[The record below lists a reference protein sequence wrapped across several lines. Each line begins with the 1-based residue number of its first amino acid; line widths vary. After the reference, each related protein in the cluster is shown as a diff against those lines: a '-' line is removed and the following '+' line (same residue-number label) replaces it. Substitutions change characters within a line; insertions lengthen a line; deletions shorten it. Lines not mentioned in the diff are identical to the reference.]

1 MDTITELASDE
12 RRARIAL
19 ACMTE
24 PGDAVTS
31 GLVGKVGAVETV
43 GLLDSHAVLPG
54 LSPVE
59 SGPSRLPPMGLIFD
73 AVAGELPLVQRV
85 WSASCDAAT
94 SFTSAAKGSSMIA
107 FARTC
112 DRLTVHLRG
121 PETRATQ
128 LICPEGWEFFGVELQ
143 LGAYLPLFPPSG
155 LADLNDALLPT
166 LSGDRILLDNRDWEM
181 PTEQNVDVFVNRLV
195 RAGLLIFDPLVDEI
209 RHGERPRAMSER
221 TAQIRFRRAV
231 GISRRKL
238 VSIEQAQHAAQ
249 LLAAGGSIADV
260 VTVGGYY
267 DQPQLARA
275 MRWAT
280 GHTPG
285 ELRSGIP
292 FLAL

>member
-1 MDTITELASDE
+1 
-12 RRARIAL
+12 
-19 ACMTE
+19 
-24 PGDAVTS
+24 
-31 GLVGKVGAVETV
+31 
-43 GLLDSHAVLPG
+43 
-54 LSPVE
+54 
-59 SGPSRLPPMGLIFD
+59 MGLIFD

-85 WSASCDAAT
+85 WSARCDAAT

-107 FARTC
+107 FARTG

-121 PETRATQ
+121 PETMATQ
-128 LICPEGWEFFGVELQ
+128 LTCPEGWEFFGVELQ
-143 LGAYLPLFPPSG
+143 LGAYLPLFPPAG

-260 VTVGGYY
+260 ITVGSYY

-292 FLAL
+292 FVAF

>member
-1 MDTITELASDE
+1 
-12 RRARIAL
+12 
-19 ACMTE
+19 
-24 PGDAVTS
+24 
-31 GLVGKVGAVETV
+31 
-43 GLLDSHAVLPG
+43 
-54 LSPVE
+54 
-59 SGPSRLPPMGLIFD
+59 MGLIFD
-73 AVAGELPLVQRV
+73 AVAGELPLVRRV
-85 WSASCDAAT
+85 WSARCDAAT
-94 SFTSAAKGSSMIA
+94 SFSSAAKGSSMIA
-107 FARTC
+107 FARSG
-112 DRLTVHLRG
+112 DGVTVHVRG
-121 PETRATQ
+121 PETRATR
-128 LICPEGWEFFGVELQ
+128 LECPAGWEFFGVELR

-166 LSGDRILLDNRDWEM
+166 LSGDRILLDGRDWEM
-181 PTEQNVDVFVNRLV
+181 PTEQNVDVFVDRLV
-195 RAGLLIFDPLVDEI
+195 RAGLLFSDLLVEEI

-238 VSIEQAQHAAQ
+238 VSIEQAQGAAQ
-249 LLAAGGSIADV
+249 LLVAGGSITDA

-292 FLAL
+292 FLAS

>member
-1 MDTITELASDE
+1 
-12 RRARIAL
+12 
-19 ACMTE
+19 
-24 PGDAVTS
+24 
-31 GLVGKVGAVETV
+31 
-43 GLLDSHAVLPG
+43 
-54 LSPVE
+54 
-59 SGPSRLPPMGLIFD
+59 
-73 AVAGELPLVQRV
+73 
-85 WSASCDAAT
+85 
-94 SFTSAAKGSSMIA
+94 MIA
-107 FARTC
+107 FARNG

-121 PETRATQ
+121 PGTRATQ
-128 LICPEGWEFFGVELQ
+128 LTCPEGWEFFGVELQ
-143 LGAYLPLFPPSG
+143 LGAYLPLSPAPG

-195 RAGLLIFDPLVDEI
+195 RAGLLLFDPLSEQI
-209 RHGERPRAMSER
+209 RPGDLPGAMSER

-260 VTVGGYY
+260 IAVGGYY

-285 ELRSGIP
+285 ELRSGVP
-292 FLAL
+292 FLAF